1 MSSERWSDR
10 DLRAFV
16 VRAPRL
22 TWGDS
27 ELAEVDRRAFR
38 AQLVAIAAPGIQ
50 ARVLAGIG
58 ALTSLE
64 GLAVLSCELLE
75 DGDYVDS
82 KKRAWLLVCAEPWQ
96 YLEHWVAESV
106 VHNYRATIGRRT
118 KDLKVLA
125 GIVAASSRDAIEGGG
140 GDEG

>member
-16 VRAPRL
+16 MRAPRL
-22 TWGDS
+22 SWGDS
-27 ELAEVDRRAFR
+27 ELAEVERRAFR
-38 AQLVAIAAPGIQ
+38 AQLVAIAASGIQ
-50 ARVLAGIG
+50 TRILAEVGS
-58 ALTSLE
+58 LTSLE

-96 YLEHWVAESV
+96 YLEQWVTESV

-118 KDLKVLA
+118 KDLKVLS
-125 GIVAASSRDAIEGGG
+125 GIVAASSRDAIEGGQG
-140 GDEG
+140 E

>member
-22 TWGDS
+22 SWGDS
-27 ELAEVDRRAFR
+27 ELAEVERRAFR
-38 AQLVAIAAPGIQ
+38 AQVVAFAAPGIQ
-50 ARVLAGIG
+50 TRVLAAVGS
-58 ALTSLE
+58 LTSLE

-75 DGDYVDS
+75 DGDWIDS

-96 YLEHWVAESV
+96 YLEQWIAESV
-106 VHNYRATIGRRT
+106 IHNYRATIGRRT

-125 GIVAASSRDAIEGGG
+125 GIVAASTRDAIEGGG
-140 GDEG
+140 GEEG